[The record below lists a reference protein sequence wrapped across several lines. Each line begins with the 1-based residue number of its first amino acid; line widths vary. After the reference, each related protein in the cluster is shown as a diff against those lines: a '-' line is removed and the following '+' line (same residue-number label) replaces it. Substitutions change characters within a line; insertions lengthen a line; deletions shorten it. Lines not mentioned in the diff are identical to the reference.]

1 MHTIILRMPGMICME
16 KRADEEEEEELDWRL
31 ER

>member
-16 KRADEEEEEELDWRL
+16 KRADEEEEEELD
-31 ER
+31 